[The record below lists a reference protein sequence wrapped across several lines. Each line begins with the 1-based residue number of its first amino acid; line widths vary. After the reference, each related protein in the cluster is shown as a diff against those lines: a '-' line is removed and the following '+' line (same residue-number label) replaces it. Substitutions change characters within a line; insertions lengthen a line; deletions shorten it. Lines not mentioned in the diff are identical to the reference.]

1 MKSAMRVIGTIALG
15 MALFAGHASAASTAC
30 PFPNQ
35 QSMLQLQM
43 FFGQTQNDGQP
54 VPAQVW
60 TNFLKNVITPRFPDG
75 LTIYDTSGQYMDPD
89 THQIT
94 RENTKVVMIAA
105 VNTAITR
112 NRTTQIID
120 AWKKRAN
127 QNSVGLITNTICA
140 QF

>member
-1 MKSAMRVIGTIALG
+1 
-15 MALFAGHASAASTAC
+15 
-30 PFPNQ
+30 
-35 QSMLQLQM
+35 
-43 FFGQTQNDGQP
+43 
-54 VPAQVW
+54 
-60 TNFLKNVITPRFPDG
+60 
-75 LTIYDTSGQYMDPD
+75 MDPD